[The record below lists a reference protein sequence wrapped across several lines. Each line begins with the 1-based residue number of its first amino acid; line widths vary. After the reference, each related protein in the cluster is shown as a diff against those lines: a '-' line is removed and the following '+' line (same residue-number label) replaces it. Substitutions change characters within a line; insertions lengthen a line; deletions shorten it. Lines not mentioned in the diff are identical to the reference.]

1 MTKTQETP
9 EKSKGSFKVKRE
21 RLLDNLDAIKTI
33 PMKGKNYAMVVE
45 RQKHLLKEFPEARF
59 NEEILFHDNER
70 VIVKVELYIGDT
82 IYSVGHAEEKR
93 DANFINKTSA
103 LENAST
109 SALGRCLATFGLTG
123 SEFSSADELVN
134 AIKNQAKDWSA
145 EINKITT
152 QTKLNKL
159 FSEFETFKE
168 KMKEEFTT
176 KEANIKTQ
184 GGHNANK
191 WE

>member
-21 RLLDNLDAIKTI
+21 RLLDSLDAIKTI
-33 PMKGKNYAMVVE
+33 PMKGRNYAMVVE

-93 DANFINKTSA
+93 DANF
-103 LENAST
+103 
-109 SALGRCLATFGLTG
+109 
-123 SEFSSADELVN
+123 D
-134 AIKNQAKDWSA
+134 
-145 EINKITT
+145 
-152 QTKLNKL
+152 
-159 FSEFETFKE
+159 
-168 KMKEEFTT
+168 KMVDVKKFNES
-176 KEANIKTQ
+176 KS
-184 GGHNANK
+184 
-191 WE
+191 